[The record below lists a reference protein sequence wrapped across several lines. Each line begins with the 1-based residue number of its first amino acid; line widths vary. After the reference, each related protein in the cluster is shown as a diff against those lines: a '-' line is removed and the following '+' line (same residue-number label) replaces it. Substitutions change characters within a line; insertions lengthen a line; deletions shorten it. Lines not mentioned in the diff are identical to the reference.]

1 MAAATYVYCVIR
13 SARKPALA
21 RLPAGLPGA
30 EAPQLAEVEAGM
42 WLVLAPVPLDRY
54 GPGPLEESLRD
65 LQWVSKTAVA
75 HEAVV
80 EHFARLRGVTVIPMK
95 LFSMF
100 SSPARAIAETR
111 RRRRRLAALFDK
123 FHGCE
128 EWGVRILRGTP
139 RLPGKAAAARP
150 ASGAAFLAAR
160 KRARDESVDA
170 LRASAEA
177 ADGAYARLA
186 EIAADHRRREG
197 EVSGVV
203 PPLLDAA
210 FLVPVRRR
218 ARFREAAAHAARQV
232 TQQGAHF
239 TVTGPWPAYN
249 FVSVSEEPA

>member
-30 EAPQLAEVEAGM
+30 ESPQLAEVDAGM
-42 WLVLAPVPLDRY
+42 WLVLATVPLDRY

-65 LQWVSKTAVA
+65 LQWVSSTAVA

-80 EHFARLRGVTVIPMK
+80 EHFGQLRGVTVIPMK

-100 SSPARAIAETR
+100 SSPARAIAEMR

-139 RLPGKAAAARP
+139 RWPGKAAEKP

-177 ADGAYARLA
+177 ADGAYALLA
-186 EIAADHRRREG
+186 ELAADHRRRDR

-218 ARFREAAAHAARQV
+218 ARFRAAAADAARQI
-232 TQQGAHF
+232 TQQGARL

-249 FVSVSEEPA
+249 FVSGSEEPA

>member
-30 EAPQLAEVEAGM
+30 EGPQLAEVDAGM
-42 WLVLAPVPLDRY
+42 WLVLATVPLDRY

-65 LQWVSKTAVA
+65 LQWVSSTAVA

-80 EHFARLRGVTVIPMK
+80 EHFAQLRGVTVIPMK

-100 SSPARAIAETR
+100 SRPARAIAEMR

-139 RLPGKAAAARP
+139 RLPGKAAEKP

-170 LRASAEA
+170 LRASAQA
-177 ADGAYARLA
+177 ADGAYALLA
-186 EIAADHRRREG
+186 EIAADHRRRDG
-197 EVSGVV
+197 EVQGVV

-218 ARFREAAAHAARQV
+218 ARFRAAAADAARQI
-232 TQQGAHF
+232 TQQGARL

-249 FVSVSEEPA
+249 FVSGSEEPA

>member
-21 RLPAGLPGA
+21 RPPAGLPGA
-30 EAPQLAEVEAGM
+30 QGPQLAEVDAGM
-42 WLVLAPVPLDRY
+42 WLVHAAVPLDRY

-65 LQWVSKTAVA
+65 LQWVSSTAVA

-100 SSPARAIAETR
+100 SSPARAIAEMR

-128 EWGVRILRGTP
+128 EWGVRILRGAP
-139 RLPGKAAAARP
+139 RRLGGPAGKP

-160 KRARDESVDA
+160 KRARDQSVDA
-170 LRASAEA
+170 LRASAAA
-177 ADGAYARLA
+177 ADGAYAVLA
-186 EIAADHRRREG
+186 EIAKDHRRRES
-197 EVSGVV
+197 EASGVV

-218 ARFREAAAHAARQV
+218 ARFRAAAAQAARQV
-232 TQQGAHF
+232 TQQGAQL
-239 TVTGPWPAYN
+239 TMTGPWPAYN
-249 FVSVSEEPA
+249 FVSAPAEPA

>member
-30 EAPQLAEVEAGM
+30 EGPQLAEVDAGM
-42 WLVLAPVPLDRY
+42 WLVLATVPLDRY

-65 LQWVSKTAVA
+65 LQWVSSTAVA

-80 EHFARLRGVTVIPMK
+80 EHFAQLRGVTVIPMK

-100 SSPARAIAETR
+100 SSPARAIAEMR

-139 RLPGKAAAARP
+139 RLPGKAAGKAGERRRVPRGPQAGARRIGRCP
-150 ASGAAFLAAR
+150 ARLGRGSR
-160 KRARDESVDA
+160 RR
-170 LRASAEA
+170 LRACWR
-177 ADGAYARLA
+177 RLRL
-186 EIAADHRRREG
+186 II
-197 EVSGVV
+197 
-203 PPLLDAA
+203 DA
-210 FLVPVRRR
+210 VTGRRR
-218 ARFREAAAHAARQV
+218 AWCRRCSTPHSWSRSAAVRGFGRPRQMRPGRSRSRER
-232 TQQGAHF
+232 G
-239 TVTGPWPAYN
+239 
-249 FVSVSEEPA
+249 

>member
-30 EAPQLAEVEAGM
+30 EGPQLAEVDAGM
-42 WLVLAPVPLDRY
+42 WLVLATVPLDRY

-65 LQWVSKTAVA
+65 LQWVSSTAVA

-80 EHFARLRGVTVIPMK
+80 EHFAQLRGVTVIPMK

-100 SSPARAIAETR
+100 SSPARAIAEMR

-139 RLPGKAAAARP
+139 RLPGKAAEKP

-177 ADGAYARLA
+177 ADGAYALLA
-186 EIAADHRRREG
+186 EIAADHRRRDR

-218 ARFREAAAHAARQV
+218 ARFRAAAADAARQI
-232 TQQGAHF
+232 TQQGARL

-249 FVSVSEEPA
+249 FVSGSEEPA